1 MNWWNISV
9 FCVIPVLSV
18 VVVFCFKRKYLWT
31 APLIS
36 TALSII
42 ISIVTMPSILSDNEH
57 RTMFFRISIPIHLVV
72 VIGLT
77 VVAYIVAHVLK
88 VKRKNR

>member
-18 VVVFCFKRKYLWT
+18 AAVFCIKRNYLWT

-36 TALSII
+36 TALSMI
-42 ISIVTMPSILSDNEH
+42 ISIAAMPSIVSDHEH
-57 RTMFFRISIPIHLVV
+57 RAMFFGISIPIQILV

-77 VVAYIVAHVLK
+77 VVAYLVAHVLK
-88 VKRKNR
+88 RKRIN